1 MLGSVKEGEVKGMK
15 DMRGA
20 LAFFLLLLACAP
32 ATAQTA
38 VTFFNT
44 YVDQLAQQ
52 EVLQAEI
59 NASMGAVTPGRAPDT
74 AQMKTCA
81 QIYPRAA
88 SLYSAHA
95 AELRAMQMDARLAKW
110 RKNLVDLVGGKAD
123 NYVQIGKICA
133 AVVAGEPP
141 PPPAPGYPPHLK
153 ESAIDKLMAQIT
165 AFVLVETLLPE
176 GSKVKDTSARLTCT
190 KQERDQLVA
199 KIEAGF
205 GKTPNPKQYRSA
217 SMAELRKFLLE
228 RKAADES

>member
-1 MLGSVKEGEVKGMK
+1 MGDWKIVRITL
-15 DMRGA
+15 A
-20 LAFFLLLLACAP
+20 LLLCLLVSAPARAETVIAFFNAH
-32 ATAQTA
+32 
-38 VTFFNT
+38 
-44 YVDQLAQQ
+44 VDQLAQQ
-52 EVLQAEI
+52 EALQAEI
-59 NASMGAVTPGRAPDT
+59 NASIGAVTPGRAPDT

-110 RKNLVDLVGGKAD
+110 RKNLVDLVDGKAD

-133 AVVAGEPP
+133 AVVAGAPP

-176 GSKVKDTSARLTCT
+176 GSEVKDTSARLTCT
-190 KQERDQLVA
+190 MQERDQLVA

-217 SMAELRKFLLE
+217 SMAELRNFLLE